1 MLEFSAFLV
10 GSQESR
16 AEVHNYLL
24 SLLRFPGEGP
34 QHVQLPSEADLL
46 HILDVLVEE
55 GALAPLL
62 LTEDTKN
69 KHCKSIHSS
78 SAPNR

>member
-1 MLEFSAFLV
+1 MLEFSALLV

-16 AEVHNYLL
+16 AEVDNY
-24 SLLRFPGEGP
+24 LLRFPREGP